1 MSLSWKEHEPDTPG
15 SPVPFSVHEKDR
27 AHIRDNI
34 LAAVIHAPSFL
45 RYLKLIRDNII
56 ATVIHA
62 PDMPKLITDIIAAS
76 SIVRTFWDKNST
88 NMNRTYLPTGF
99 GSTTLGMTPFFPGF
113 IWVCVS
119 ARLWS
124 TISLRSGLQLRL
136 WKRSVA
142 TFRHPTHRVRD

>member
-1 MSLSWKEHEPDTPG
+1 MKWQVSLSWKEHEPDTPG

-99 GSTTLGMTPFFPGF
+99 GSTTLGMTPFFQGSSG
-113 IWVCVS
+113 CVYQPDYE
-119 ARLWS
+119 AR
-124 TISLRSGLQLRL
+124 
-136 WKRSVA
+136 
-142 TFRHPTHRVRD
+142 FP